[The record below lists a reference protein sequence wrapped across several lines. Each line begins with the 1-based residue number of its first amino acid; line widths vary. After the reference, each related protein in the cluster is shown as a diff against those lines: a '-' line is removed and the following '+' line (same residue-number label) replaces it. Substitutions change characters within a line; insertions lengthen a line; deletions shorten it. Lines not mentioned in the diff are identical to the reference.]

1 MILFFKNQKSE
12 ELILNKEGNEK
23 KNHHIIPKHAGGSD
37 SEWNMILLS
46 PEDQLKAHELRYDV
60 YKEKGDLAAIR
71 FWKDPPKNTLEAQR
85 RRAVLSHETCRTKKI
100 GFFCSEQQRL
110 NGLKGGKVKSNK
122 KIETYV
128 NKLSPVVID
137 GLSKPM
143 KWKHRTNNE
152 IKIICI
158 EANTLKLVVDLKSFF
173 LEALP
178 EGEEKEKLLKMST
191 INFSSAV
198 SKVLKGER
206 KTAHQFTLLNK

>member
-1 MILFFKNQKSE
+1 MKRAEQK
-12 ELILNKEGNEK
+12 K
-23 KNHHIIPKHAGGSD
+23 
-37 SEWNMILLS
+37 
-46 PEDQLKAHELRYDV
+46 QV
-60 YKEKGDLAAIR
+60 
-71 FWKDPPKNTLEAQR
+71 
-85 RRAVLSHETCRTKKI
+85 
-100 GFFCSEQQRL
+100 FFCSEQQRL

-137 GLSKPM
+137 ALSKPM

-158 EANTLKLVVDLKSFF
+158 EANTLKLIVDLKSFF